1 MGKDLSEIETLEI
14 LLPDGRIGHRR
25 LPENTL
31 KETYELAQ
39 IATFLASDA
48 SQLIN
53 GIQYWET
60 DKFDHMVKQ
69 GIEVCIAEID
79 KNLGQDVKILMNSSG
94 VRVEYFHTDVSD
106 ENSVKACCDFVRS
119 EFGRVDILINNA
131 GNTGLLPSKD
141 ITPKFW
147 ERVLEV
153 NLISTFR
160 CSRIFGQ
167 EMIRQGHGGNI
178 VNVSS
183 IASLS
188 TFPMRTS
195 YIAAK
200 AGINGLTK
208 TLALEWARYGIRVNA
223 VAPGMTRTERGK
235 DLEKLNFG
243 ALREELYTPRI
254 PLGRRALPEEIA
266 EVVTFL
272 VSEKA
277 SYVTGQIWFVDGGWT
292 ARGTL

>member
-1 MGKDLSEIETLEI
+1 MNDGLEGKAAIVTGA
-14 LLPDGRIGHRR
+14 GRGLGKAFAI
-25 LPENTL
+25 
-31 KETYELAQ
+31 
-39 IATFLASDA
+39 S
-48 SQLIN
+48 
-53 GIQYWET
+53 
-60 DKFDHMVKQ
+60 MVSR
-69 GIEVCIAEID
+69 GVAVCIAEID
-79 KNLGQDVKILMNSSG
+79 EKLGQAALQVLKSYG
-94 VRVEYFHTDVSD
+94 VRVEFFQTDVSD
-106 ENSVKACCDFVRS
+106 ELSVKACCEFMMAQ
-119 EFGRVDILINNA
+119 FGRVDILVNNA
-131 GNTGLLPSKD
+131 GNAGLLPSLD

-147 ERVLEV
+147 EQVMNV
-153 NLISTFR
+153 NLISTFI
-160 CSRIFGQ
+160 CSRIFGL
-167 EMIRQGHGGNI
+167 EMIRQGQGGAI

-183 IASLS
+183 IASLA

-235 DLEKLNFG
+235 DLEQLPFG

-254 PLGRRALPEEIA
+254 PLGRRAMPKEIA

-272 VSEKA
+272 ISDAA
-277 SYVTGQIWFVDGGWT
+277 SYVTGQVWFVDGGWT

>member
-1 MGKDLSEIETLEI
+1 MNEKLKGKVAIVTGS
-14 LLPDGRIGHRR
+14 GRGLGKAFAI
-25 LPENTL
+25 
-31 KETYELAQ
+31 
-39 IATFLASDA
+39 S
-48 SQLIN
+48 
-53 GIQYWET
+53 
-60 DKFDHMVKQ
+60 MVKQ

-79 KNLGQDVKILMNSSG
+79 KNLGQDAKLLMNSSG
-94 VRVEYFHTDVSD
+94 VKVEYFHTDVSD
-106 ENSVKACCDFVRS
+106 ENSVKACCDFVMS
-119 EFGRVDILINNA
+119 QFGRVDILINNA
-131 GNTGLLPSKD
+131 GNAGLLPSKEV
-141 ITPKFW
+141 TPKFW

-167 EMIRQGHGGNI
+167 EMIRQGNGGNI

-208 TLALEWARYGIRVNA
+208 TLAVEWARYGIRVNA